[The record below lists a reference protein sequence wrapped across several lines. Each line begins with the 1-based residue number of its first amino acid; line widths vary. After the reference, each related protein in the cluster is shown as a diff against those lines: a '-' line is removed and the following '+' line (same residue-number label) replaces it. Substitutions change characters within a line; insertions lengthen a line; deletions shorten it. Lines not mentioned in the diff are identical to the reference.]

1 VSSDTINRGHYPLA
15 DYSSA
20 SPVAP
25 VFRLEGSSRFSP
37 LDVNLAY
44 LARSGWNQAVDRLRF
59 RTEQQNIP
67 TNHPLAKAIG
77 RFGAHLLIRRLRET
91 RIDLS
96 QYMLPLRAKS

>member
-1 VSSDTINRGHYPLA
+1 VLR
-15 DYSSA
+15 
-20 SPVAP
+20 PVAP
-25 VFRLEGSSRFSP
+25 VFRLEASSHFSP